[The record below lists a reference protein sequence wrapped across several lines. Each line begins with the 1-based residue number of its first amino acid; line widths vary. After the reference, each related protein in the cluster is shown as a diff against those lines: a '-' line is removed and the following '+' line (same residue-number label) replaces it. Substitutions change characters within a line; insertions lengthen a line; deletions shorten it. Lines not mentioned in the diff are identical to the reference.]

1 MMKQLW
7 NDEAGFIVSAE
18 LVLVATILVIGM
30 ITGLTSVRDAV
41 ITELADV
48 GGAIGAINQ
57 SYNFGGASAHCGT
70 TAGSTFA
77 DARDFCDPEAAGT
90 GSVSNSR
97 CLSVCREAGNAPTA
111 EGAAS

>member
-7 NDEAGFIVSAE
+7 NDETGFIVSAE

-48 GGAIGAINQ
+48 GAAISAINQ
-57 SYNFGGASAHCGT
+57 SYNFGGASAHCGST
-70 TAGSTFA
+70 VGSGFRDQT
-77 DARDFCDPEAAGT
+77 DFCDNP
-90 GSVSNSR
+90 SDSCNSR
-97 CLSVCREAGNAPTA
+97 CLRICD
-111 EGAAS
+111 GAAPEAPHP